1 MEKTSKNRNISVVI
15 PSRATPLPLKN
26 LLTCLKNQTFQDFEI
41 LIVCDRSFTTSK
53 RDLFQQEI
61 YQDRKSEKK
70 DQKIRIFS
78 HLNSDFNKDHEG
90 GASYIRNFGIKN
102 AKGSYIQL
110 FDDDNEIDPQY
121 LEHTLK
127 LHQTYTQRYQK
138 EVIITPTLMWRNT
151 DKIQNQGFSDY
162 NYRLARP
169 MIHFLKPGQAY

>member
-1 MEKTSKNRNISVVI
+1 MEKTSKNQNISVVI

-41 LIVCDRSFTTSK
+41 LIVCDRSFTTSE
-53 RDLFQQEI
+53 RDHFQQEI
-61 YQDRKSEKK
+61 YQDRKPEET

-90 GASYIRNFGIKN
+90 GASYVRNFGIKN

>member
-41 LIVCDRSFTTSK
+41 LIICDRSFTRSE
-53 RDLFQQEI
+53 RDHFQQEI
-61 YQDRKSEKK
+61 YQDRKPEET

-90 GASYIRNFGIKN
+90 GASYVRNFGIKN

-110 FDDDNEIDPQY
+110 FNDDNEIAPQY

-127 LHQTYTQRYQK
+127 LNQT
-138 EVIITPTLMWRNT
+138 
-151 DKIQNQGFSDY
+151 
-162 NYRLARP
+162 
-169 MIHFLKPGQAY
+169 